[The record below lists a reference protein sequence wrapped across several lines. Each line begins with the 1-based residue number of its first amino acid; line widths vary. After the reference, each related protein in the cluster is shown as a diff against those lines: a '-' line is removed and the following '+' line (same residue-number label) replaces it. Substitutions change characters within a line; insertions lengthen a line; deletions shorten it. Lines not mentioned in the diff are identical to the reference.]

1 MHSWICRT
9 FRLRSVLVRFLE
21 KRWKDQRRVRVPWA
35 PLAVRMC
42 MRITCIKKRTVYK
55 TMIHPVLGV
64 VCNLSRIRVTAEKDS
79 VMLGASVRIQ
89 FTDLTLIIMLAFI
102 TFNSSLVPL
111 IGGLYGSNPWKFE
124 FSGLRRNR
132 TDDLGINS
140 PSL

>member
-1 MHSWICRT
+1 M
-9 FRLRSVLVRFLE
+9 
-21 KRWKDQRRVRVPWA
+21 
-35 PLAVRMC
+35 
-42 MRITCIKKRTVYK
+42 
-55 TMIHPVLGV
+55 
-64 VCNLSRIRVTAEKDS
+64 VCDLPRAQVTAEKDS
-79 VMLGASVRIQ
+79 VMLSVSVRIQ